1 MADVTRAPRTKD
13 FGSTSIQCPMLSST
27 NYTVWSMRMKVLLR
41 VHEVWDTIEPG
52 SDDQKKNDVAIAL
65 LFQSV
70 PETLILQ
77 VGEQTASKEIW
88 NAIKSRHLGAD
99 RVREARLQTL
109 MTEFDRLK
117 MDDSD
122 TVDDFAGKISGLS
135 SKATSLGENIEES
148 KMVKKF
154 LKGLPR
160 HKYIQIVASLE
171 QVLDLN
177 STGFEDIVGRLK
189 AYEERVGEETQ
200 KEDQGK
206 LMFSNNEEHSQR
218 GYENSRG
225 RGRGRNGRG
234 RGRGRSHNQNRA
246 SHTEDNNSKKNRSKL
261 ICWRCDKPGHY
272 ATVCPEKTEK
282 NQETNLNETEEADA
296 LYVHEVV
303 FLNEDK
309 VIPKNLD
316 IDKGNASVWY
326 LDNGASN
333 HMTGNKEFFSS
344 LNLNTKGKVKFGDGS
359 CVDIVG
365 KGVVTFVCKTGEKK
379 ALKDIYYIPDLKH
392 NILSLGQAT
401 ENGCE
406 VNMKDVYLTLTDS
419 HGRLLVRVTRSPNRL
434 YKTPMEISYP
444 ECLHVR
450 DEDATWRWHARQGH
464 ICYGVMNNMVRKE
477 MVVGM
482 QSVTHEEGVC
492 DTCLAEKQTRHSFP
506 SVTHKEGV
514 CDTCLAG
521 KQARDTFLTKA
532 MICTSKPVRLLL
544 GNLCGCIT
552 PPTPAD
558 NREAFYRFKRSH
570 TDRGGEVASAMF
582 NLGCT
587 DRGGEVAS
595 DVFNLGCTDRGGEIA
610 SDEFNLSCE
619 EDWVEAM
626 EDELE
631 SITRNKIWE
640 LVDRPTGSEKKR
652 EEDRVCVLHKTLHVL
667 RQAPRAWSVKLDQV
681 LKEMR
686 FEKCTKEP
694 SVYCKTEGGDVLII
708 AIYVDDL
715 FVTGTSLKMIRQFKE
730 EMSKKFEMSDLGKLT
745 YYLGIEVIQGADRI
759 RIKQE
764 RYAQGIL
771 CDTKMEVCNT
781 THEGVCNTTHRG
793 VCDTKVEACD
803 TTHVPMKSRFSKDED
818 EPEIKLLGVEQKADI
833 FTRAHVRKM
842 ADVTRVIIAVN
853 FSHKTHR
860 NLSEEVMR
868 RLYKNWAD
876 SKKKRYGSKES
887 IRSNL
892 EKDVNSMGGFAHHG
906 VVEDDYLMIKFKQMR
921 SLIGVQEIDLPNSS
935 WN

>member
-13 FGSTSIQCPMLSST
+13 FGSTSIQCLMLSLT

-99 RVREARLQTL
+99 RVRDARLQTL

-135 SKATSLGENIEES
+135 SKETSLGENIEES

-234 RGRGRSHNQNRA
+234 RGR
-246 SHTEDNNSKKNRSKL
+246 E
-261 ICWRCDKPGHY
+261 CDKPGHY
-272 ATVCPEKTEK
+272 ATVCPEKTET
-282 NQETNLNETEEADA
+282 NQETNLNETEEDDA

-333 HMTGNKEFFSS
+333 HMTGNNEFFSS
-344 LNLNTKGKVKFGDGS
+344 LNLKTKGKVKFGDGS
-359 CVDIVG
+359 CVDIAG

-392 NILSLGQAT
+392 NILSLGQET
-401 ENGCE
+401 ESGCE

-419 HGRLLVRVTRSPNRL
+419 H
-434 YKTPMEISYP
+434 
-444 ECLHVR
+444 
-450 DEDATWRWHARQGH
+450 
-464 ICYGVMNNMVRKE
+464 
-477 MVVGM
+477 
-482 QSVTHEEGVC
+482 EGC
-492 DTCLAEKQTRHSFP
+492 
-506 SVTHKEGV
+506 
-514 CDTCLAG
+514 
-521 KQARDTFLTKA
+521 
-532 MICTSKPVRLLL
+532 
-544 GNLCGCIT
+544 
-552 PPTPAD
+552 
-558 NREAFYRFKRSH
+558 
-570 TDRGGEVASAMF
+570 
-582 NLGCT
+582 
-587 DRGGEVAS
+587 
-595 DVFNLGCTDRGGEIA
+595 
-610 SDEFNLSCE
+610 
-619 EDWVEAM
+619 
-626 EDELE
+626 
-631 SITRNKIWE
+631 
-640 LVDRPTGSEKKR
+640 
-652 EEDRVCVLHKTLHVL
+652 
-667 RQAPRAWSVKLDQV
+667 
-681 LKEMR
+681 
-686 FEKCTKEP
+686 
-694 SVYCKTEGGDVLII
+694 
-708 AIYVDDL
+708 
-715 FVTGTSLKMIRQFKE
+715 
-730 EMSKKFEMSDLGKLT
+730 
-745 YYLGIEVIQGADRI
+745 
-759 RIKQE
+759 
-764 RYAQGIL
+764 
-771 CDTKMEVCNT
+771 
-781 THEGVCNTTHRG
+781 
-793 VCDTKVEACD
+793 
-803 TTHVPMKSRFSKDED
+803 
-818 EPEIKLLGVEQKADI
+818 
-833 FTRAHVRKM
+833 
-842 ADVTRVIIAVN
+842 
-853 FSHKTHR
+853 
-860 NLSEEVMR
+860 
-868 RLYKNWAD
+868 
-876 SKKKRYGSKES
+876 
-887 IRSNL
+887 
-892 EKDVNSMGGFAHHG
+892 
-906 VVEDDYLMIKFKQMR
+906 
-921 SLIGVQEIDLPNSS
+921 
-935 WN
+935 